1 MKKRN
6 KKSDENM
13 IVKIVL
19 ATAVLELIRTIV
31 ILIKVP

>member
-13 IVKIVL
+13 IVKIAL